1 MANNV
6 TATIRI
12 ELSPSAKTIKDAV
25 RSFKKRG
32 LISIDDKDLK
42 EMLSNNPKKLISLT
56 TPKRISSIEIDE
68 LVKVLDTES
77 KKLILDIVGGSSLT
91 LLEVNQIIDS
101 ISQKIPDVGMVF
113 GAHVLPKIKG
123 SRKIVCVTN

>member
-12 ELSPSAKTIKDAV
+12 ELSPSAKTIRDAV

-68 LVKVLDTES
+68 LVKVLDSES
-77 KKLILDIVGGSSLT
+77 KKLTLNIVGGSSLT

-101 ISQKIPDVGMVF
+101 ISQKIPDVGRVF

-123 SRKIVCVTN
+123 GRKIVCVTN

>member
-1 MANNV
+1 MADKV
-6 TATIRI
+6 TTTIRI
-12 ELSPSAKTIKDAV
+12 ELSPSAKTIRDAV
-25 RSFKKRG
+25 KAFKKRG

-42 EMLSNNPKKLISLT
+42 EMLSNNSKKLISLT

-68 LVKVLDTES
+68 LVKVLDAES
-77 KKLILDIVGGSSLT
+77 KKLTLDIVGGSSLT

>member
-12 ELSPSAKTIKDAV
+12 ELSPSAKTIRDAV

-101 ISQKIPDVGMVF
+101 ISQKIPDVDMVF

>member
-1 MANNV
+1 MANKV

-12 ELSPSAKTIKDAV
+12 ELSPSAKTIRDAV
-25 RSFKKRG
+25 RSFKKGG
-32 LISIDDKDLK
+32 LINIDDKDLK
-42 EMLSNNPKKLISLT
+42 EMLSNNSKKLISLT

-101 ISQKIPDVGMVF
+101 ISQKIPDVGRVF

-123 SRKIVCVTN
+123 GRKIVCVTN

>member
-1 MANNV
+1 MADKV
-6 TATIRI
+6 TTTIRI
-12 ELSPSAKTIKDAV
+12 ELSPSAKTIRDAV
-25 RSFKKRG
+25 KSFKKRG

-77 KKLILDIVGGSSLT
+77 KKLTLDIVGGSSLT

-101 ISQKIPDVGMVF
+101 ISQKIPDVGRVF

-123 SRKIVCVTN
+123 GRKIVCVTN

>member
-1 MANNV
+1 MADKV
-6 TATIRI
+6 TTTIRI
-12 ELSPSAKTIKDAV
+12 ELSPSAKTIRDAV
-25 RSFKKRG
+25 KSFKKRG

-42 EMLSNNPKKLISLT
+42 EMLFNNSKKLISLT

-68 LVKVLDTES
+68 LVKVLDAES
-77 KKLILDIVGGSSLT
+77 KKLTLDIVGGSSLT

>member
-12 ELSPSAKTIKDAV
+12 ELSPSAKTIRDAV

-77 KKLILDIVGGSSLT
+77 KKLTLDIVGGSSLT

-101 ISQKIPDVGMVF
+101 ISQKIPDVGRVF

-123 SRKIVCVTN
+123 GRKIVCVTN

>member
-1 MANNV
+1 MANKV

-12 ELSPSAKTIKDAV
+12 ELSPSAKTIRDAV

-42 EMLSNNPKKLISLT
+42 EMLSNNSKKLINLT

-77 KKLILDIVGGSSLT
+77 KKLTLDIVGGSSLT

-101 ISQKIPDVGMVF
+101 ISQKIPDVGRVF

-123 SRKIVCVTN
+123 GRKIVCVTN

>member
-1 MANNV
+1 MANKV

-12 ELSPSAKTIKDAV
+12 ELSPSAKTIRDAV
-25 RSFKKRG
+25 NSFKKMG

-42 EMLSNNPKKLISLT
+42 ELLSNNPKKLISLT

-68 LVKVLDTES
+68 LVKVLDAES
-77 KKLILDIVGGSSLT
+77 KKLTLDIVGGSSLT

-101 ISQKIPDVGMVF
+101 ISQKIPDVDMVF

-123 SRKIVCVTN
+123 SRKIFCVTN

>member
-1 MANNV
+1 MANKV

-12 ELSPSAKTIKDAV
+12 ELSPSAKTIRDAV
-25 RSFKKRG
+25 KSFKKRG

-42 EMLSNNPKKLISLT
+42 EMLSNNSKKLISLT

-68 LVKVLDTES
+68 LVKVLDSES
-77 KKLILDIVGGSSLT
+77 KKLTLNIVGGSSLT